1 MKAAICDQIE
11 FFLRES
17 SVSAA
22 QLARAS
28 GVHEVFISRLKRGVQ
43 KDTNSAKADALREA
57 MKILDPDAAEKAL
70 R

>member
-1 MKAAICDQIE
+1 MKATICDQIE

-22 QLARAS
+22 QLARTS

-43 KDTNSAKADALREA
+43 KDTNSAKADALRAA
-57 MKILDPDAAEKAL
+57 MRILDPETAKRIL
-70 R
+70 